1 MSAFQEIKQGLQEAI
16 YHQKGFEGVVE
27 SAKQHHFDDIYV
39 KNIRE
44 SLHMSQ
50 HDFAAK
56 FCLNLKSIQNW
67 EQKRKKPSEATLVL
81 LKVIASNPKA
91 VLNALHIK

>member
-16 YHQKGFEGVVE
+16 YYQKGFVKN
-27 SAKQHHFDDIYV
+27 AKQHSFDDIDV

-67 EQKRKKPSEATLVL
+67 EQKRKKPSGATLVL

-91 VLNALHIK
+91 VLNALHFDN

>member
-16 YHQKGFEGVVE
+16 YHQKGLVE
-27 SAKQHHFDDIYV
+27 NAKQHHFDDIDV

-67 EQKRKKPSEATLVL
+67 EQKRKKPSGATLVL
-81 LKVIASNPKA
+81 LKVIANNPKA
-91 VLNALHIK
+91 VLNALHFDN